1 MTMEKRNK
9 FGLYWAYF
17 MSMAALGFILPFFP
31 LYLGEQ
37 GVSDQAMGII
47 WSIAA
52 LTSMLQL
59 PLGRMSNKPGR
70 RRHMLLISLIVV
82 GLSGLA
88 IPHVTSIFLLG
99 FLVILFSENGIAR
112 SLVEN
117 LSGAEVSAM
126 AQQGKEGKAL
136 GSLRFF
142 RPAAIVIVSLGGG
155 WLAEKTSLDYVF
167 TIVVG
172 IQLVA
177 IAGIFFRAPV
187 GELHPATSA
196 LEKPK
201 AHIGKDKGLWAFVA
215 AMVLFHL
222 ANAPQGIYF
231 SLYMVRDLG
240 FTETFVASAIVL
252 DMFAWLLVVLPVG
265 WLADRYGL
273 RPLLFICWALLVVK
287 TVIIATASGM
297 PLIAFAK
304 VIDGISNGMFA
315 VLAALWMVE
324 RLGGRKRAGEAHAI
338 VGSSLVFGSALGPA
352 IASFMVEGMG
362 YANLFLFLGAV
373 AFVATLILFA
383 VPEAKNSRAA
393 LSNSITT

>member
-1 MTMEKRNK
+1 MMPKRNK

-31 LYLGEQ
+31 IYLGEQ

-59 PLGRMSNKPGR
+59 SMGRMSNKPGR
-70 RRHMLLISLIVV
+70 RRLILLISLIAI

-88 IPHVTSIFLLG
+88 IPHMTSIFLLG

-117 LSGAEVSAM
+117 ISGAEVSAT
-126 AQQGKEGKAL
+126 AKEGEEGRAL
-136 GSLRFF
+136 GSLRFL
-142 RPAAIVIVSLGGG
+142 RPAAIVLVSLGGG
-155 WLAEKTSLDYVF
+155 WLAQKTSLEYVF

-177 IAGIFFRAPV
+177 IVGILFMAP
-187 GELHPATSA
+187 GGALQPATSA
-196 LEKPK
+196 AKKPK
-201 AHIGKDKGLWAFVA
+201 ARIGKDKVLWTFVV
-215 AMVLFHL
+215 AMVLFHV

-273 RPLLFICWALLVVK
+273 RPLLFTCWGLLVAK
-287 TVIIATASGM
+287 TVIIATASDM
-297 PLIAFAK
+297 LLIAFAK

-315 VLAALWMVE
+315 VLAALWMVA
-324 RLGGRKRAGEAHAI
+324 RLGERERAGEAHVI
-338 VGSSLVFGSALGPA
+338 VGTSLVFGSALGPA
-352 IASFMVEGMG
+352 LVSFMVEDLG
-362 YANLFLFLGAV
+362 YPNLFLLLGAI
-373 AFVATLILFA
+373 AFAATLILFA
-383 VPEAKNSRAA
+383 VPEPKNRKAA
-393 LSNSITT
+393 PSS

>member
-1 MTMEKRNK
+1 
-9 FGLYWAYF
+9 
-17 MSMAALGFILPFFP
+17 
-31 LYLGEQ
+31 
-37 GVSDQAMGII
+37 
-47 WSIAA
+47 
-52 LTSMLQL
+52 
-59 PLGRMSNKPGR
+59 
-70 RRHMLLISLIVV
+70 
-82 GLSGLA
+82 
-88 IPHVTSIFLLG
+88 
-99 FLVILFSENGIAR
+99 
-112 SLVEN
+112 
-117 LSGAEVSAM
+117 
-126 AQQGKEGKAL
+126 
-136 GSLRFF
+136 
-142 RPAAIVIVSLGGG
+142 
-155 WLAEKTSLDYVF
+155 
-167 TIVVG
+167 
-172 IQLVA
+172 
-177 IAGIFFRAPV
+177 
-187 GELHPATSA
+187 
-196 LEKPK
+196 
-201 AHIGKDKGLWAFVA
+201 
-215 AMVLFHL
+215 
-222 ANAPQGIYF
+222 
-231 SLYMVRDLG
+231 
-240 FTETFVASAIVL
+240 
-252 DMFAWLLVVLPVG
+252 